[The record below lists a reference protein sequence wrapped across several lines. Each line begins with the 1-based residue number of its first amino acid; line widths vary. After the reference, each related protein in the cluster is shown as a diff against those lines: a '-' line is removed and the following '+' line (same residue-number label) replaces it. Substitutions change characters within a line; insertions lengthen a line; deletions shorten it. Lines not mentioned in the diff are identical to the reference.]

1 MSFVLPNKCFFI
13 KSTCWLVVLS
23 VECGCIKMILIEGTV
38 RDIEWIKCRLFYN
51 LFKWTKH
58 WTSNKHIKM
67 ENSILYD
74 ILSIVKLVTMF
85 VMQCTYVLK
94 YQTNYYSWLFLL
106 RKKCVSVIKSEIKDF
121 EFYQNWTKPVKCE
134 WKLLIVFLYQ
144 NWK

>member
-1 MSFVLPNKCFFI
+1 MFLFRKLCSNHLTDHNNMVVNVHFCLLFFQTNVFFI

-94 YQTNYYSWLFLL
+94 CQRLIIIPDYFYWEKN
-106 RKKCVSVIKSEIKDF
+106 VS
-121 EFYQNWTKPVKCE
+121 
-134 WKLLIVFLYQ
+134 L
-144 NWK
+144 